1 MSLEASCPLCDA
13 DGGDLVWRDADLRVI
28 MAPEADYPGFV
39 RVIWGAHAREMTDLA
54 PSQRD
59 HLMAVVW
66 TVERVVRDL
75 LEPDKVNVASLGNV
89 VAHLHWHVI
98 ARWHDDLHFPAPI
111 WGALAAGRDGAVARR
126 REAVAA
132 KVPALRAALLQ
143 ALGGPSRGALPGG
156 RRGEQS

>member
-1 MSLEASCPLCDA
+1 MASAATCVLCDT

-28 MAPEADYPGFV
+28 MATEADYPGFV
-39 RVIWGAHAREMTDLA
+39 RVIWNAHAREMTDLA
-54 PSQRD
+54 PAQRD

-66 TVERVVRDL
+66 TVERVMRDL

-111 WGALAAGRDGAVARR
+111 WGVPATGRDGAVARR
-126 REAVAA
+126 RDAVAA
-132 KVPALRAALLQ
+132 KVPALRAALLW
-143 ALGGPSRGALPGG
+143 ALAGAPAGALAGG
-156 RRGEQS
+156 RRGERA